1 MDKVAEATKWGIVS
15 SVNPQ
20 NATARVVFSDRDNTV
35 SYDVPIT
42 FANTGFAKIYSMPKV
57 GQPVK
62 CSFLGTGMEDGFID
76 GSFYNSDN
84 PPPKT
89 GDHLHYIAFDDGA
102 IIEYD
107 AESKIMTLKSG
118 GGGIVLDD
126 IVTVTKNLIV
136 NNGIASGA
144 GGGNVEIT
152 GSVTVSNDV
161 TASGVSLTSHTHG
174 GVQTGSGNTGGP
186 Q

>member
-1 MDKVAEATKWGIVS
+1 
-15 SVNPQ
+15 
-20 NATARVVFSDRDNTV
+20 
-35 SYDVPIT
+35 
-42 FANTGFAKIYSMPKV
+42 MPKV

-89 GDHLHYIAFDDGA
+89 GDHLHYIAVDDGA
-102 IIEYD
+102 LIEYD
-107 AESKIMTLKSG
+107 SESKIMTFKSG
-118 GGGIVLDD
+118 GGGIILDD
-126 IVTVTKNLIV
+126 MVTVTKNLIV

-152 GSVTVSNDV
+152 GSVSVSADV
-161 TASGVSLTSHTHG
+161 TASGISLTSHTHG
-174 GVQTGSGNTGGP
+174 GVQTGSGSTGGP